1 MTTYSEM
8 TQQFGDQ
15 YVAAVKRTGDAVAD
29 GVTRLTSLVDPS
41 KVPFVDDIAK
51 TVTAFGAALPQP
63 AEIVEANFALAERVL
78 VAQRDFTARLLGKA
92 EEKTEE
98 KVAG

>member
-1 MTTYSEM
+1 MTTYTEM

-29 GVTRLTSLVDPS
+29 GVSRLTSRLDVS

-51 TVTAFGAALPQP
+51 TVTAFGVTLPQP
-63 AEIVEANFALAERVL
+63 SDIVEANFALAERVL
-78 VAQRDFTARLLGKA
+78 VAQRDFATRVLGNVETKTAG
-92 EEKTEE
+92 
-98 KVAG
+98 

>member
-15 YVAAVKRTGDAVAD
+15 YVAAVQKTGDAVTD
-29 GVTRLTSLVDPS
+29 SVTRLTSLVDLS

-51 TVTAFGAALPQP
+51 TVAAFGATLPQP
-63 AEIVEANFALAERVL
+63 TEVVEANFALAERVL
-78 VAQRDFTARLLGKA
+78 LAQRDFTARLLGKGEEKA
-92 EEKTEE
+92 EEKA
-98 KVAG
+98 AG

>member
-1 MTTYSEM
+1 MTTYTEM

-29 GVTRLTSLVDPS
+29 GVSRLTSLLDVS

-51 TVTAFGAALPQP
+51 TVTAFGATLPQP
-63 AEIVEANFALAERVL
+63 SDIVEANFALAERVL
-78 VAQRDFTARLLGKA
+78 VAQRDFATRVLGNVETKTAG
-92 EEKTEE
+92 
-98 KVAG
+98 

>member
-15 YVAAVKRTGDAVAD
+15 YVAAVQKTGDAVSD
-29 GVTRLTSLVDPS
+29 GVTRLTSLVDLS
-41 KVPFVDDIAK
+41 KVPFVEDIAK
-51 TVTAFGAALPQP
+51 TVTALGSALPQP

-78 VAQRDFTARLLGKA
+78 VAQRDFTARLLGQAETKA
-92 EEKTEE
+92 EE

>member
-15 YVAAVKRTGDAVAD
+15 YVAAVKRTGDAVVD
-29 GVTRLTSLVDPS
+29 GVTRMTSLVDLS

-51 TVTAFGAALPQP
+51 TVTALGAFLPQP
-63 AEIVEANFALAERVL
+63 AEIVAANFALAERVL
-78 VAQRDFTARLLGKA
+78 VAQRDVTVRLLGKS
-92 EEKTEE
+92 EEKAEE